1 MKRHT
6 HVSIDYYAYVSGLK
20 EWNVSYKALLAMAA
34 LLLVVAADSIPL
46 SVMTALFMGSVSC
59 ILGRV
64 RAGDYFRLLLIPAAF
79 ILTGG
84 LAILIQFGTGAA
96 SLFCMPVLSTNLY
109 VTKESLGQS
118 LHVSLKAFGAVSCM
132 YLLTLS
138 TPMGEIIGV
147 FRRLHVPN
155 LVLELMHFI
164 YRYIFVLLDINHRQ
178 KDAVRSRLGYQDGR
192 MAFRVFGAE
201 MANLLILSMSRAQEY
216 YDALE
221 SRGYDGSCLFWEE
234 QRKLTAGPVL
244 VGIFY
249 AALSAVL
256 LLWFR

>member
-1 MKRHT
+1 MEKHT
-6 HVSIDYYAYVSGLK
+6 HVSIDYYAYASGLK
-20 EWNVSYKALLAMAA
+20 EWNVTYKVLLAISA
-34 LLLVVAADSIPL
+34 LLLVVAADSVPL
-46 SVMTALFMGSVSC
+46 SVMTALFMGGVSC
-59 ILGRV
+59 ILGKVKAR
-64 RAGDYFRLLLIPAAF
+64 DYIRLLFIPAAF

-84 LAILIQFGTGAA
+84 LAILIQFGTGTD
-96 SLFCMPVLSTNLY
+96 SIFSVPVFSSNLY
-109 VTKESLGQS
+109 VTRESLYRS
-118 LHVSLKAFGAVSCM
+118 LGVSLKAFGAVSCM

-192 MAFRVFGAE
+192 TAIRVFGAE
-201 MANLLILSMSRAQEY
+201 MANLLIMSMSRAQDY

-234 QRKLTAGPVL
+234 QRKLPAGAVFIGL
-244 VGIFY
+244 LY
-249 AALSAVL
+249 AALSGWML
-256 LLWFR
+256 LL

>member
-1 MKRHT
+1 M
-6 HVSIDYYAYVSGLK
+6 
-20 EWNVSYKALLAMAA
+20 
-34 LLLVVAADSIPL
+34 
-46 SVMTALFMGSVSC
+46 
-59 ILGRV
+59 
-64 RAGDYFRLLLIPAAF
+64 
-79 ILTGG
+79 
-84 LAILIQFGTGAA
+84 IQFGTGAD
-96 SLFCMPVLSTNLY
+96 SLFCVPVLSTNLY
-109 VTKESLGQS
+109 VTKESLSQS

-164 YRYIFVLLDINHRQ
+164 YRYIFVLLDINRRQ

-192 MAFRVFGAE
+192 TALRVFGAE
-201 MANLLILSMSRAQEY
+201 MANLLIMSMSQAQDY

-249 AALSAVL
+249 AALSAGTL
-256 LLWFR
+256 LF

>member
-6 HVSIDYYAYVSGLK
+6 HVSIDYYAYASGLK
-20 EWNVSYKALLAMAA
+20 EWNVSYKALLAMAS
-34 LLLVVAADSIPL
+34 LLLVVASDSIPL

-84 LAILIQFGTGAA
+84 LAILIQFGTGAD
-96 SLFCMPVLSTNLY
+96 SLFCVPVLSTNLY
-109 VTKESLGQS
+109 VTKESLHQS
-118 LHVSLKAFGAVSCM
+118 LHVSLKALGAVSCM

-164 YRYIFVLLDINHRQ
+164 YRYIFVLLDINRRQ

-192 MAFRVFGAE
+192 TALRVFGAE
-201 MANLLILSMSRAQEY
+201 MANLLIMSMSRAQDY

-221 SRGYDGSCLFWEE
+221 SRGYDGSCLFWED

-244 VGIFY
+244 TGIFY
-249 AALSAVL
+249 AALSAGVIL
-256 LLWFR
+256 L